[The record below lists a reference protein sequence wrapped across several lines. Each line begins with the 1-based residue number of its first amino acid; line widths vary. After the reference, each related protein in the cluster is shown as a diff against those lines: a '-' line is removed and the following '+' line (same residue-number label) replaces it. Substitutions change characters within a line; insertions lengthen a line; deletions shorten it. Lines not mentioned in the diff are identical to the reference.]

1 MGGVEGNTKP
11 QTLKCRL
18 QERPT
23 RPRVLWGES
32 PLPSIARFR
41 RLVYPGHGEVT
52 NRGVLG
58 SKSHGCPVLLVWNC
72 GGSDLGGEQ
81 TWGPEHNE
89 MTAAS
94 LTVPYWSR
102 CAGKCGSRP
111 SCNLGKADVLWEETG
126 ICTIESYRGKG
137 PGTWGKTCGDNVGKG
152 HLPAGTGDNL
162 QRPAVYI
169 EGSGRV
175 LV

>member
-1 MGGVEGNTKP
+1 MWQETCLVTVLRIRQQDGLCQMRGRMDGWGAN
-11 QTLKCRL
+11 CGL

-126 ICTIESYRGKG
+126 ICTIGSHRGKG
-137 PGTWGKTCGDNVGKG
+137 PGT
-152 HLPAGTGDNL
+152 
-162 QRPAVYI
+162 
-169 EGSGRV
+169 
-175 LV
+175 

>member
-1 MGGVEGNTKP
+1 MVPVSWHVHVRWHNCG
-11 QTLKCRL
+11 L

-102 CAGKCGSRP
+102 CASKCGSRP

-126 ICTIESYRGKG
+126 ICTIGSHRGKG
-137 PGTWGKTCGDNVGKG
+137 PGT
-152 HLPAGTGDNL
+152 
-162 QRPAVYI
+162 
-169 EGSGRV
+169 
-175 LV
+175 

>member
-1 MGGVEGNTKP
+1 MGADCG
-11 QTLKCRL
+11 L
-18 QERPT
+18 QERPI

-32 PLPSIARFR
+32 PLSSIARFG

-81 TWGPEHNE
+81 TWGPEHNG

-94 LTVPYWSR
+94 LTVPY
-102 CAGKCGSRP
+102 
-111 SCNLGKADVLWEETG
+111 
-126 ICTIESYRGKG
+126 
-137 PGTWGKTCGDNVGKG
+137 
-152 HLPAGTGDNL
+152 
-162 QRPAVYI
+162 
-169 EGSGRV
+169 
-175 LV
+175 

>member
-1 MGGVEGNTKP
+1 MSGSRNPNCSQITTTRRAVSNERQYLRQLGRDWG
-11 QTLKCRL
+11 L

-102 CAGKCGSRP
+102 CVGKCGSRP

-126 ICTIESYRGKG
+126 ICTIGSHRGKG
-137 PGTWGKTCGDNVGKG
+137 PGT
-152 HLPAGTGDNL
+152 
-162 QRPAVYI
+162 
-169 EGSGRV
+169 
-175 LV
+175 

>member
-1 MGGVEGNTKP
+1 MGSLEGWEQTVDYRSGRQGRESYGVKVP
-11 QTLKCRL
+11 CR
-18 QERPT
+18 Q
-23 RPRVLWGES
+23 
-32 PLPSIARFR
+32 LPDSA

-58 SKSHGCPVLLVWNC
+58 SKSHGCSVLLVWNC

-94 LTVPYWSR
+94 LTVPYRSR

-126 ICTIESYRGKG
+126 ICTIGSHRGKG
-137 PGTWGKTCGDNVGKG
+137 PGT
-152 HLPAGTGDNL
+152 
-162 QRPAVYI
+162 
-169 EGSGRV
+169 
-175 LV
+175 